1 MAFKIIIISIV
12 YVQCRQH
19 PPNRPFPPPSCLGR
33 SLPLSW
39 QRYATP
45 SIGWIESWLTSRRT
59 FSKRRTKRQ
68 RKPSTVCGTT
78 SHTIIKRRHTRSKH
92 ASTRRWRKASKR
104 LIHDSF
110 AAIENSP
117 AIQRARDALGKGTRL
132 LADRQKLIKI
142 ADRSDNG
149 WGVVA
154 EYTADEL
161 AEDSDDE
168 KRLEKAEKTLL
179 LSAADDR
186 TTVTT
191 DAKLA

>member
-19 PPNRPFPPPSCLGR
+19 PPNRRFPPPSCLGC

-104 LIHDSF
+104 LMTPSLPSRTRRRSSTPETLWEKVRGFWPIGKSLYKLPIGWTTDGGRRRVHGG
-110 AAIENSP
+110 
-117 AIQRARDALGKGTRL
+117 RARRGQ
-132 LADRQKLIKI
+132 RQ
-142 ADRSDNG
+142 
-149 WGVVA
+149 
-154 EYTADEL
+154 
-161 AEDSDDE
+161 
-168 KRLEKAEKTLL
+168 
-179 LSAADDR
+179 
-186 TTVTT
+186 
-191 DAKLA
+191 

>member
-1 MAFKIIIISIV
+1 MYNAVNTRRTGDFHRPAAWV
-12 YVQCRQH
+12 AVCRS
-19 PPNRPFPPPSCLGR
+19 PGSDTRL
-33 SLPLSW
+33 
-39 QRYATP
+39 
-45 SIGWIESWLTSRRT
+45 SIGWIESWLISRRT

-68 RKPSTVCGTT
+68 QKPSTVCGTT
-78 SHTIIKRRHTRSKH
+78 SHTIIKSRHTRSKH

-104 LIHDSF
+104 LMTPSLP
-110 AAIENSP
+110 S
-117 AIQRARDALGKGTRL
+117 RTRRRSSAPETL
-132 LADRQKLIKI
+132 WEKVRGFWPISKSLLIKI

-179 LSAADDR
+179 LSAANDR